1 MKIRP
6 VILCGGAGT
15 RLWPQSKNNLAK
27 QFIDFGGWNL
37 LEKTLE
43 RVKGPTFDYPIIST
57 NTKYLKL
64 VKSYLKNFKVK
75 NYKIVL
81 EPSKRNT
88 APAILSSALIKDI
101 PNEQPLMFFAADHLI
116 EKTSTFNKAININ
129 KTNLTDQN
137 IFIFGIKPTSPSCEY
152 GYFITKKVK
161 GNINNVTKFIEKPT
175 EVKAK
180 KIIKQKGYWN
190 SGMFFLRK
198 DSIIN
203 NFKKYEPTIYKNC
216 VNAVS
221 KAILKD
227 NTYYLNKK
235 SFEKATAKSFD
246 YAILEKT
253 KQINAIKLDIPW
265 SDLGSW
271 KEILKMYDK
280 NKNKYYK
287 KKNVYYRPWGRYVN
301 LFEGKGFLIKE
312 LFIKPKGLLSLQKHH
327 HRSEHWLVTQGA
339 PKITLNKD
347 NFLKKPN
354 DHIFIPLGAVHR
366 IQNLNKKPVKIIEA
380 QVGAILKESDIIRYQ
395 DIYGRVKT

>member
-6 VILCGGAGT
+6 VILCGGEGT
-15 RLWPQSKNNLAK
+15 RLWHNSKNHQAK
-27 QFIDFGGWNL
+27 QFIDFGGWSL

-43 RVKGPTFDYPIIST
+43 RVKSPTFDYPIIST
-57 NTKYLKL
+57 NAKYLKL
-64 VKSYLKNFKVK
+64 VKSYLKKFKVK
-75 NYKIVL
+75 NYRIVL

-88 APAILSSALIKDI
+88 APAILTSALIKDI

-116 EKTSTFNKAININ
+116 EKASIFNKAINKN

-137 IFIFGIKPTSPSCEY
+137 IFIFGIKPTSPSSEY
-152 GYFITKKVK
+152 GYFLTKKVK
-161 GNINNVTKFIEKPT
+161 GNINKVTKFIEKPK
-175 EVKAK
+175 EAKAK
-180 KIIKQKGYWN
+180 QVIKQKGYWN
-190 SGMFFLRK
+190 SGIFFLRK

-203 NFKKYEPTIYKNC
+203 NFKKYQPIIYRNC

-221 KAILKD
+221 KAKLKD
-227 NTYYLNKK
+227 NTYYLNKV

-253 KQINAIKLDIPW
+253 KKINAIKLDIPW

-312 LFIKPKGLLSLQKHH
+312 LFVKPKGILSLQKHH
-327 HRSEHWLVTQGA
+327 HRSEHWLVTQGT

-347 NFLKKPN
+347 TFSKKQN
-354 DHIFIPLGAVHR
+354 DHIFIPLEAIHR
-366 IQNLNKKPVKIIEA
+366 IENKGTKPVKIIEA
-380 QVGAILKESDIIRYQ
+380 QVGSILKESDIVRFQ
-395 DIYGRVKT
+395 DVYGRIK

>member
-15 RLWPQSKNNLAK
+15 RLWTNSKNHQAK
-27 QFIDFGGWNL
+27 QFIDFGNWTL
-37 LEKTLE
+37 LGKTLD
-43 RVKGPTFDYPIIST
+43 RVKSSTFDAPVIST
-57 NTKYLKL
+57 NLKYLKE
-64 VKSYLKNFKVK
+64 VKKHLKKHK
-75 NYKIVL
+75 ISKYKIVL
-81 EPSKRNT
+81 EPAKRNT
-88 APAILSSALIKDI
+88 APAILASALIKDI
-101 PNEQPLMFFAADHLI
+101 PNEQALMFFAADHLI
-116 EKTSTFNKAININ
+116 EKASIFNKAINKN

-137 IFIFGIKPTSPSCEY
+137 IFIFGIKPTAPSSEY

-161 GNINNVTKFIEKPT
+161 GNINKVTKFIEKPK
-175 EVKAK
+175 EAKAK
-180 KIIKQKGYWN
+180 QVIKQKGYWN

-203 NFKKYEPTIYKNC
+203 NFKKYQPTIYKNC

-221 KAILKD
+221 KAKLKD
-227 NTYYLNKK
+227 NTYYLNKA

-253 KQINAIKLDIPW
+253 KQTNAIKLDIPW

-301 LFEGKGFLIKE
+301 LFEAKGFLIKE
-312 LFIKPKGLLSLQKHH
+312 LSVKPKGILSLQKHH
-327 HRSEHWLVTQGA
+327 HRSEHWLVTQGT

-347 NFLKKPN
+347 SFSKKQN
-354 DHIFIPLGAVHR
+354 DHIFIPLEAIHR
-366 IQNLNKKPVKIIEA
+366 IENTSNKPVKIIEA
-380 QVGAILKESDIIRYQ
+380 QVGSILKESDIVRFQ
-395 DIYGRVKT
+395 DVYGRIK

>member
-15 RLWPQSKNNLAK
+15 RLWSQSKNNLAK
-27 QFIDFGGWNL
+27 QFIDFGGWSL

-43 RVKGPTFDYPIIST
+43 RVKEPTFDYPIIST
-57 NTKYLKL
+57 NAKYLKL
-64 VKSYLKNFKVK
+64 VKSYLKKFKVK
-75 NYKIVL
+75 KYKIVL

-88 APAILSSALIKDI
+88 APAILASALIKDI

-116 EKTSTFNKAININ
+116 EKASIFNKAINKN
-129 KTNLTDQN
+129 KANLTDKN
-137 IFIFGIKPTSPSCEY
+137 IFIFGIKPTAPSSEY

-161 GNINNVTKFIEKPT
+161 GNINKVTKFIEKPT
-175 EVKAK
+175 ETKAK
-180 KIIKQKGYWN
+180 QVIKQKGYWN

-203 NFKKYEPTIYKNC
+203 NFKKYQPTIYKNC

-221 KAILKD
+221 KARLKD
-227 NTYYLNKK
+227 NTYYLNKTAFK
-235 SFEKATAKSFD
+235 KATAKSFD

-253 KQINAIKLDIPW
+253 KHINAIKLDIPW

-280 NKNKYYK
+280 NKNNYYK

-312 LFIKPKGLLSLQKHH
+312 LFVKSKGVLSLQKHH
-327 HRSEHWLVTQGA
+327 HRSEHWLVTQGT
-339 PKITLNKD
+339 PKITLNKN
-347 NFLKKPN
+347 NFIKKPN
-354 DHIFIPLGAVHR
+354 DSIFIPLGTVHR
-366 IQNLNKKPVKIIEA
+366 IENLNKKPVKIIEA
-380 QVGAILKESDIIRYQ
+380 QVGSILKETDIIRFH
-395 DIYGRVKT
+395 DIYGRLK